1 MTTAAPSSPPKVAPC
16 PSGHWLFGVGPD
28 IAERPLETLTELAKL
43 GDVVDLRFGVG
54 RGFLIS
60 NPEYVKHVLH
70 NPKIYGK
77 DIVTY
82 HRLRDVIGL
91 GLITSEGDFW
101 LRQRRIEQPAFHK
114 QRIAGFAPA
123 MVAAAD
129 AAIERWSRA
138 AEKREAIDVAD
149 EMTRVTM
156 QIVCETLLGADA
168 GAEGELAS
176 VAFAELNELT
186 ADRAKALVALPL
198 WIPTAANR
206 RYRASLGQ
214 LDEAVYRIIARRRA
228 EKQEGSDLLSM
239 LMHARDAETGESMND
254 LQLRDEVTTI
264 LLAGHETTAVA
275 LSWTFHLLSQNPAAE
290 ERLRGELAA
299 VLAGRAPTVADLEK
313 LPYLRMVIDESLRL
327 YPPVFVTVRGMRED
341 DELDGYRIPKGS
353 LVFVSAWVVHRSPA
367 LWEDPLAFRPE
378 RFSPERRKGQHHYS
392 YFPFIGG
399 PRQCIGNTFA
409 LMEAQLVLATLLPR
423 FRLTT
428 KPDHPPIVAAP
439 LMTLRPRPGVY
450 MLPTRLA

>member
-1 MTTAAPSSPPKVAPC
+1 MTTAAPSSPKVAPC

-28 IAERPLETLTELAKL
+28 VAERPLETLTELAKL

-60 NPEYVKHVLH
+60 NPEYIKHVLH

-82 HRLRDVIGL
+82 HRLRELIGL

-114 QRIAGFAPA
+114 QRIAGFAAA
-123 MVAAAD
+123 MVGAAE
-129 AAIERWSRA
+129 AATERWSRA
-138 AEKREAIDVAD
+138 AEKREAIDIAD

-168 GAEGELAS
+168 GAEGEQAS
-176 VAFAELNELT
+176 RAFAELNELT

-198 WIPTAANR
+198 WIPTATNR
-206 RYRASLGQ
+206 HYRASLSQ
-214 LDEAVYRIIARRRA
+214 LDDAVYRIIARRRA
-228 EKQEGSDLLSM
+228 EKEEGSDLLSM
-239 LMHARDAETGESMND
+239 LMHARDTETGESMTD

-275 LSWTFHLLSQNPAAE
+275 LSWTFHLLSQNPQAE
-290 ERLRGELAA
+290 ERLRTELTT
-299 VLAGRAPTVADLEK
+299 VLAGRAPTVADLER

-327 YPPVFVTVRGMRED
+327 YPPVFVTVRGMRAD
-341 DELDGYRIPKGS
+341 DDLDGYRIPKGA
-353 LVFVSAWVVHRSPA
+353 LIFVSAWVVHRSPA
-367 LWEDPLAFRPE
+367 LWEEPLAFRPE
-378 RFSPERRKGQHHYS
+378 RFAPERRKGQHHYT

-409 LMEAQLVLATLLPR
+409 LMEAQLVLATLLQR
-423 FRLTT
+423 FRLTP

-450 MLPTRLA
+450 MIPTRLP